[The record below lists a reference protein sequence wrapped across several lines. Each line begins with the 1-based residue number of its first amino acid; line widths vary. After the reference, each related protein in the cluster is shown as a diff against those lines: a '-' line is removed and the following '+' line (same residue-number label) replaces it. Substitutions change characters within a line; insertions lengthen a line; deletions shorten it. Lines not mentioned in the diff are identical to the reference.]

1 MLNLSIQPNYYFQNN
16 VSNRSLR
23 SNLRVI
29 TNPSFKGIKEDNQA
43 SLKQLRN
50 SRPLM
55 LSKTNIDVEE
65 WLNQFDCEEDKQLIL
80 KILDNYVYIDM
91 NNARKAFKKVY
102 QDISSRDGF
111 DVNQTKFATLG
122 VSKSGSVMGYL
133 FRHANK
139 FRSKG
144 TVQHKY
150 TDTQNMMKEEKFLT
164 STQLSNPQLN
174 KNLAEQ
180 GFKNLVIVDDMIG
193 DGDSLVEYFTP
204 ELVESL
210 SNYEK
215 IYYATLLK
223 DPDGEEKVKREFPNL
238 NIEFVSAM
246 TVHKYDS
253 KENTTFTPE
262 EKVKIAEL
270 VKKYCAKINPALV
283 DKYGRSKLFI
293 SFDWNTPGNTPM
305 FFNLN
310 ENNWK
315 SLFPRYNGLE
325 KDEVEPVFSF
335 IC

>member
-1 MLNLSIQPNYYFQNN
+1 MLNLSIQPNYYYQ
-16 VSNRSLR
+16 SNTLNPRSRNHLR
-23 SNLRVI
+23 LV

-43 SLKQLRN
+43 SLNQLRT

-65 WLNQFDCEEDKQLIL
+65 WLNQFDTEEDKQLIL

-102 QDISSRDGF
+102 QDISLREGF
-111 DVNQTKFATLG
+111 DVKQTKFATLG

-133 FRHANK
+133 FRQANK

-144 TVQHKY
+144 AVQHKY
-150 TDTQNMMKEEKFLT
+150 TDTQNMIQEEKFLT
-164 STQLSNPQLN
+164 STQLSDVAYN
-174 KNLAEQ
+174 KELKDN

-204 ELVESL
+204 EVVESL
-210 SNYEK
+210 SNYEN
-215 IYYATLLK
+215 IYFATLIQ
-223 DPDGEEKVKREFPNL
+223 DPDGVEKVKREFPNL
-238 NIEFVSAM
+238 NIQFVSAM

-253 KENTTFTPE
+253 DENKIFTPE

-270 VKKYCAKINPALV
+270 VKKYGAKINPALV

-305 FFNLN
+305 FFNLD

-325 KDEVEPVFSF
+325 KEEVEPAFSF
-335 IC
+335 MC